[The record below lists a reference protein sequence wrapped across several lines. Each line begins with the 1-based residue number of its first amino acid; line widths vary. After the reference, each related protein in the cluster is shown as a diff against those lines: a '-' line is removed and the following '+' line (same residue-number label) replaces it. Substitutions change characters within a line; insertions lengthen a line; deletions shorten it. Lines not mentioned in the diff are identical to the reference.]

1 MLTFDRYLL
10 RNFFHVFGV
19 CFITMF
25 GLVVVIDLLE
35 NLDDFIEKNGDG
47 SSLNLLENVVRYYG
61 YQSIFFIDRAG
72 PSLTLIAVI
81 VVLLLFQRSGE
92 LHPLLAAGIPMF
104 RVLSPLVFAGAL
116 VSGLLVLNQE
126 FVIPKIA
133 FAAHAPRG
141 SFDSTHVS
149 VEPVYD
155 YASRISIDGR
165 RLLPAQRT
173 IEQAEFVLPAPTI
186 ASELTILRAEKAIH
200 RSARKGQPAGWIL
213 QEVTPSFEELSLTE
227 SGARLVR
234 PLAQD
239 HAIFVTTAVTC
250 DQLYKRGS
258 SYTLLS
264 SKELLR
270 RIHSPAFGAMSVH
283 RLVAYLHTR
292 SVQPFLN
299 VLAVLL
305 VIPLIVRRESPGLV
319 VDSAICTAVLA
330 LNFVII
336 QSCFYLGQA
345 RIVPPDLAAWL
356 PVIFSGSL
364 AAWIS
369 GWIRT

>member
-10 RNFFHVFGV
+10 RNFFHVFSV

-47 SSLNLLENVVRYYG
+47 TSLNLLENVVRYYG
-61 YQSIFFIDRAG
+61 YQSIFFFDRAG

-92 LHPLLAAGIPMF
+92 LHPLLAAGVPMF
-104 RVLSPLVFAGAL
+104 RVLSPLVLAGAM
-116 VSGLLVLNQE
+116 VSGVLVLNQE
-126 FVIPKIA
+126 LVIPQIA
-133 FAAHAPRG
+133 YAAHAPRG
-141 SFDSTHVS
+141 SFASTHVD

-155 YASRISIDGR
+155 HASRISIDGR
-165 RLLPAQRT
+165 RLLPAQQT

-186 ASELTILRAEKAIH
+186 AGELTILRAEQAIH
-200 RSARKGQPAGWIL
+200 RGARKGQPAGWVL
-213 QEVTPSFEELSLTE
+213 KGVTPKFSELHLTE
-227 SGARLVR
+227 SGAKIVR
-234 PLAQD
+234 SLSQGD
-239 HAIFVTTAVTC
+239 AIFVSTAVTC

-264 SKELLR
+264 SQELLR
-270 RIHSPAFGAMSVH
+270 RIHSPAFGSMSVH
-283 RLVAYLHTR
+283 RLVAHLHTR
-292 SVQPFLN
+292 SVLPFLN
-299 VLAVLL
+299 VIAVLL
-305 VIPLIVRRESPGLV
+305 VIPVIVRRESPGLV
-319 VDSAICTAVLA
+319 VDSALCAGVLA
-330 LNFVII
+330 ANFVVI
-336 QSCFYLGQA
+336 QGCFYLGQSQIA
-345 RIVPPDLAAWL
+345 PPDLAAWL